1 MRRSL
6 NLDDESS
13 WLISSI
19 ILLLI
24 TFFLHLTSTLEKTF
38 LLFIFVIP
46 TAISLSFSLYL
57 LIKRLRRR

>member
-1 MRRSL
+1 LRRSL

-24 TFFLHLTSTLEKTF
+24 TIFFHITSTLEKTF
-38 LLFIFVIP
+38 LFFIFVLP
-46 TAISLSFSLYL
+46 TMISLSFSLYIL
-57 LIKRLRRR
+57 VKRLRRR